1 MEEKIFDLIILG
13 GGPAGLNAALYAKR
27 GGIDVAIIDTS
38 SVGGQ
43 PVNYLEIEN
52 YLGFPTIQGWE
63 LAEKFEQHI
72 DKFNIQKFQNEEIQ
86 NVDLTSTIKTVQ
98 TLKNKYLA
106 KTIIIATGASP
117 KKLGIRGEDEYIGKG
132 VSYCA
137 VCDGAFYKN
146 KTVVVIGGGNAAV
159 EEGIYLT
166 KFAEKVYIMHRRDE
180 LRADKIIQERA
191 FNNEKTEF
199 IFDSVPLEIVGDSKK
214 VNLIQYKNVKTG
226 EIKTLNVDGVF
237 PYIGFSPNTEFFNAQ
252 LVQDEFGFIR
262 VDENMRTSEVGVFAA
277 GDVRRTPLR
286 QVITAVAD
294 GAIAGMSAVK
304 YLEEVKHLE
313 KEGVNIR

>member
-27 GGIDVAIIDTS
+27 GGIDVAIVDTS

-86 NVDLTSTIKTVQ
+86 NVDLISTIKTVQ

-191 FNNEKTEF
+191 FDNEKIEF
-199 IFDSVPLEIVGDSKK
+199 IFDSVPLEIVGDSRK

-294 GAIAGMSAVK
+294 GAVAGMSAVK

>member
-86 NVDLTSTIKTVQ
+86 NVDLISTVKSVQ

-117 KKLGIRGEDEYIGKG
+117 KKLGIRGEDECIGKG

-146 KTVVVIGGGNAAV
+146 KTIVVIGGGNAAV

-191 FNNEKTEF
+191 FDNEKIEF
-199 IFDSVPLEIVGDSKK
+199 IFDSIPLEIAGDDKK

-294 GAIAGMSAVK
+294 GAVAGMSAVK

-313 KEGVNIR
+313 KEGVIIR

>member
-27 GGIDVAIIDTS
+27 GGIDVAIVDTS

-86 NVDLTSTIKTVQ
+86 NVDLISTIKTVQ

-191 FNNEKTEF
+191 FDNEKIEF
-199 IFDSVPLEIVGDSKK
+199 IFDSVPLEIVGDSRK

-313 KEGVNIR
+313 KEGVIIR

>member
-27 GGIDVAIIDTS
+27 GGIDVAIVDTS

-86 NVDLTSTIKTVQ
+86 NVDLISTIKTVQ

-191 FNNEKTEF
+191 FDNEKIEF
-199 IFDSVPLEIVGDSKK
+199 IFDSIPLEIVGDSKK

-294 GAIAGMSAVK
+294 GAVAGMSAVK

>member
-191 FNNEKTEF
+191 FDNEKIEF
-199 IFDSVPLEIVGDSKK
+199 IFDSVPLEIVGDSRK

-294 GAIAGMSAVK
+294 GAVAGMSAVK

>member
-27 GGIDVAIIDTS
+27 GGIDVAIVDTS

-86 NVDLTSTIKTVQ
+86 NVDLISTIKTVQ

-191 FNNEKTEF
+191 FDNEKIEF
-199 IFDSVPLEIVGDSKK
+199 IFDSVPLEIVGDSRK

-237 PYIGFSPNTEFFNAQ
+237 SYIGFSPNTEFFNAQ

-294 GAIAGMSAVK
+294 GAVAGMSAVK

-313 KEGVNIR
+313 KEGVIIR

>member
-98 TLKNKYLA
+98 ALKNKYLA

-191 FNNEKTEF
+191 FNNEKIEF
-199 IFDSVPLEIVGDSKK
+199 IFDSIPLEIVGDSKK

>member
-1 MEEKIFDLIILG
+1 MEEKIFDLIVLG

-27 GGIDVAIIDTS
+27 GGIDVAIVDTS

-191 FNNEKTEF
+191 FDNEKIEF

>member
-27 GGIDVAIIDTS
+27 GGIDVAIVDTS

-191 FNNEKTEF
+191 FNNEKIEF

>member
-27 GGIDVAIIDTS
+27 GGIDVAIVDTS

-191 FNNEKTEF
+191 FNNEKIEF

-237 PYIGFSPNTEFFNAQ
+237 PYIGFSPNTKFFNAQ

>member
-27 GGIDVAIIDTS
+27 GGIDVAIVDTS

-86 NVDLTSTIKTVQ
+86 NVDLISAIKTVQ

-117 KKLGIRGEDEYIGKG
+117 KKLGIMGEDEYIGKG

-191 FNNEKTEF
+191 FDNEKIEF
-199 IFDSVPLEIVGDSKK
+199 IFDSVPLEIVGDSRK

-294 GAIAGMSAVK
+294 GAVAGMSAVK

-313 KEGVNIR
+313 KEGVIIR

>member
-86 NVDLTSTIKTVQ
+86 NVDLISTIKTVQ

-191 FNNEKTEF
+191 FDNEKIEF
-199 IFDSVPLEIVGDSKK
+199 IFDSIPLEITGDSKK

-226 EIKTLNVDGVF
+226 EIKTLDVDGVF

-313 KEGVNIR
+313 KEGVIIR

>member
-27 GGIDVAIIDTS
+27 GGIDVAIVDTS

-86 NVDLTSTIKTVQ
+86 NVDLISTIKTVQ

-191 FNNEKTEF
+191 FDNEKIEF
-199 IFDSVPLEIVGDSKK
+199 IFDSVPLEIVGDSRK

-226 EIKTLNVDGVF
+226 EIKTLNTNGVF

-294 GAIAGMSAVK
+294 GAVAGMSAVK

>member
-27 GGIDVAIIDTS
+27 GGIDVAIVDTS

-86 NVDLTSTIKTVQ
+86 NVDLISTIKTVQ

-191 FNNEKTEF
+191 FDNEKIEF
-199 IFDSVPLEIVGDSKK
+199 IFDSVPLEIVGDSRK

-226 EIKTLNVDGVF
+226 EIKALNVDGVF

-294 GAIAGMSAVK
+294 GAVAGMSAVK

>member
-27 GGIDVAIIDTS
+27 GGIDVAIVDTS

-86 NVDLTSTIKTVQ
+86 NVDLISTIKTVQ

-191 FNNEKTEF
+191 FDNEKIEF
-199 IFDSVPLEIVGDSKK
+199 IFDSVPLEIVGDNKK

-226 EIKTLNVDGVF
+226 EIKTLNTNGVF

-294 GAIAGMSAVK
+294 GAVAGMSAVK

-313 KEGVNIR
+313 KEGVIIR

>member
-27 GGIDVAIIDTS
+27 GGIDVAIVDTS

-191 FNNEKTEF
+191 FNNEKIEF
-199 IFDSVPLEIVGDSKK
+199 IFDSIPLEIVGDSKK

>member
-86 NVDLTSTIKTVQ
+86 NVDLISTVKSVQ

-117 KKLGIRGEDEYIGKG
+117 KKLGIRGEDEYIGRG

-146 KTVVVIGGGNAAV
+146 KTIVVIGGGNAAV

-191 FNNEKTEF
+191 FDNEKIEF
-199 IFDSVPLEIVGDSKK
+199 IFDSIPLEIAGDDKK

-294 GAIAGMSAVK
+294 GAVAGMSAVK
-304 YLEEVKHLE
+304 YLEEVRHLE
-313 KEGVNIR
+313 KEGVIIR

>member
-27 GGIDVAIIDTS
+27 GGIDVAIVDTS

-191 FNNEKTEF
+191 FDNEKIEF
-199 IFDSVPLEIVGDSKK
+199 IFDSVPLEIVGDSRK

-226 EIKTLNVDGVF
+226 EIKTLNTNGVF

-294 GAIAGMSAVK
+294 GAVAGMSAVK

-313 KEGVNIR
+313 KEGVIIR

>member
-1 MEEKIFDLIILG
+1 MEEKTFDLIILG

-27 GGIDVAIIDTS
+27 GGIDVAIVDTS

-86 NVDLTSTIKTVQ
+86 NVDLISTIKTVQ

-191 FNNEKTEF
+191 FDNEKIEF
-199 IFDSVPLEIVGDSKK
+199 IFDSIPLEIAGDDKK

-226 EIKTLNVDGVF
+226 EIKTLNTNGIF

-294 GAIAGMSAVK
+294 GAVAGMSAVK

-313 KEGVNIR
+313 KEGVIIR

>member
-1 MEEKIFDLIILG
+1 MEKIYDTIILG
-13 GGPAGLNAALYAKR
+13 GGPAGISAGVYCAR
-27 GGIDVAIIDTS
+27 GNIDCAIIDTS
-38 SVGGQ
+38 LLGGQ
-43 PVNYLEIEN
+43 PTNYLEIEN

-191 FNNEKTEF
+191 FNNEKIEF

>member
-191 FNNEKTEF
+191 FDNEKIEF
-199 IFDSVPLEIVGDSKK
+199 IFDSIPLEIVGDSKK

>member
-27 GGIDVAIIDTS
+27 GGIDVAIVDTS

-86 NVDLTSTIKTVQ
+86 NVDLISTIKTVQ

-191 FNNEKTEF
+191 FDNEKIEF
-199 IFDSVPLEIVGDSKK
+199 IFDSVPLEIVGDSRK

-277 GDVRRTPLR
+277 GDVRKTPLR

-294 GAIAGMSAVK
+294 GAVAGMSAVK

-313 KEGVNIR
+313 KEGVIIR

>member
-86 NVDLTSTIKTVQ
+86 NVDLISTVKSVQ

-146 KTVVVIGGGNAAV
+146 KTIVVIGGGNAAV
-159 EEGIYLT
+159 EEGVYLT

-191 FNNEKTEF
+191 FDNEKIEF
-199 IFDSVPLEIVGDSKK
+199 IFDSIPLEIAGDDKK

-294 GAIAGMSAVK
+294 GAVAGMSAVK

-313 KEGVNIR
+313 KEGVIIR

>member
-1 MEEKIFDLIILG
+1 MEEKTFDLIILG

-27 GGIDVAIIDTS
+27 GGIDVAIVDTS

-191 FNNEKTEF
+191 FDNEKIEF
-199 IFDSVPLEIVGDSKK
+199 IFDSVPLEIVGDSRK

-226 EIKTLNVDGVF
+226 EIKTLNTNGVF

-294 GAIAGMSAVK
+294 GAVAGMSAVK

-313 KEGVNIR
+313 KEGVIIR

>member
-86 NVDLTSTIKTVQ
+86 NVDLISTVKSVQ

-146 KTVVVIGGGNAAV
+146 KTIVVIGGGNAAV

-191 FNNEKTEF
+191 FDNEKIEF
-199 IFDSVPLEIVGDSKK
+199 IFDSIPLEIAGDDKK

-294 GAIAGMSAVK
+294 GAVAGMSAVK

-313 KEGVNIR
+313 KEGVIIR

>member
-191 FNNEKTEF
+191 FNNEKIEF

-262 VDENMRTSEVGVFAA
+262 VDENMRTSEIGVFAA

>member
-1 MEEKIFDLIILG
+1 MEEKTFDLIILG

-27 GGIDVAIIDTS
+27 GGIDVAIVDTS

-86 NVDLTSTIKTVQ
+86 NVDLISTIKTVQ

-191 FNNEKTEF
+191 FDNEKIEF
-199 IFDSVPLEIVGDSKK
+199 IFDSVPLEIVGDNKK

-226 EIKTLNVDGVF
+226 EIKTLNIDGVF

-294 GAIAGMSAVK
+294 GAVAGMSAVK

-313 KEGVNIR
+313 KEGVIIR

>member
-86 NVDLTSTIKTVQ
+86 NVDLTSIIKTVQ

-106 KTIIIATGASP
+106 RTIIIATGASP

-191 FNNEKTEF
+191 FNNEKIEF

>member
-191 FNNEKTEF
+191 FDNEKIEF

-294 GAIAGMSAVK
+294 GAVAGMSAVK

>member
-86 NVDLTSTIKTVQ
+86 NVDLISTVKSVQ

-146 KTVVVIGGGNAAV
+146 KTIVVIGGGNAAV

-191 FNNEKTEF
+191 FDNEKIEF
-199 IFDSVPLEIVGDSKK
+199 IFDSVPLEIAGDDKK

-294 GAIAGMSAVK
+294 GAVAGMSAVK

>member
-191 FNNEKTEF
+191 FNNEKIEF

-226 EIKTLNVDGVF
+226 EIKTLNTNGVF

>member
-86 NVDLTSTIKTVQ
+86 NVDLISTVKSVQ

-146 KTVVVIGGGNAAV
+146 KTIVVIGGGNAAV
-159 EEGIYLT
+159 EEGVYLT

-191 FNNEKTEF
+191 FDNEKIEF

-294 GAIAGMSAVK
+294 GAVAGMSAVK

-313 KEGVNIR
+313 KEGVIIR

>member
-86 NVDLTSTIKTVQ
+86 NVDLISTIKTVQ

-191 FNNEKTEF
+191 FDNEKIEF
-199 IFDSVPLEIVGDSKK
+199 IFDSIPLEIVGDSKK

-294 GAIAGMSAVK
+294 GAVAGMSAVK

-313 KEGVNIR
+313 KEGVIIR

>member
-117 KKLGIRGEDEYIGKG
+117 KKLGIRGEDKYIGKG

-191 FNNEKTEF
+191 FNNEKIEF
-199 IFDSVPLEIVGDSKK
+199 IFDSIPLEIVGDSKK

>member
-191 FNNEKTEF
+191 FNNEKIEF

-294 GAIAGMSAVK
+294 GAVAGMSAVK

>member
-1 MEEKIFDLIILG
+1 MEEKTFDLIILG

-27 GGIDVAIIDTS
+27 GGIDVAIVDTS

-86 NVDLTSTIKTVQ
+86 NVDLISTIKTVQ

-191 FNNEKTEF
+191 FDNEKIEF
-199 IFDSVPLEIVGDSKK
+199 IFDSVPLEIVGDSRK

-294 GAIAGMSAVK
+294 GAVAGMSAVK

-313 KEGVNIR
+313 KEGVIIR

>member
-132 VSYCA
+132 VSYC
-137 VCDGAFYKN
+137 DGGYGAFYKN
-146 KTVVVIGGGNAAV
+146 QTVVVIGGGNAAV

-191 FNNEKTEF
+191 FNNEKIEF
-199 IFDSVPLEIVGDSKK
+199 IFDSIPLEIVGDSKK

>member
-191 FNNEKTEF
+191 FNNEKIEF

-226 EIKTLNVDGVF
+226 EIKTLNIDGVF

>member
-86 NVDLTSTIKTVQ
+86 NVDLISTIKSVQ

-191 FNNEKTEF
+191 FDNEKIEF
-199 IFDSVPLEIVGDSKK
+199 IFDSIPLEIAGDDKK

-294 GAIAGMSAVK
+294 GAVAGMSAVK

-313 KEGVNIR
+313 KEGVIIR

>member
-191 FNNEKTEF
+191 FNNEKIEF
-199 IFDSVPLEIVGDSKK
+199 IFDSIPLEIVGDSKK
-214 VNLIQYKNVKTG
+214 VNLIQYKNVKMG